1 MSWRNVLCTDPNCHK
16 GCWHLGPQGQQ
27 CFYNT
32 EQKLCELLGIPWRQD
47 LDLDHLL
54 SMIRDK
60 LASLPGPEDYAGQI
74 KLAEAN
80 VGQLLRSSGRPI
92 HPASLTAIEE
102 DKDAEDTSR

>member
-32 EQKLCELLGIPWRQD
+32 EQKLAEMLGIPWRQD
-47 LDLDHLL
+47 LDLDYLL

-60 LASLPGPEDYAGQI
+60 LHALPGPEDYDGQM
-74 KLAEAN
+74 KLAKQKQRATTLP
-80 VGQLLRSSGRPI
+80 V

-102 DKDAEDTSR
+102 DKE